1 MTPFDTAL
9 KADLQTLQHTVE
21 YEGQNF
27 RERDADGNTLLHC
40 AVRSGSLAKVAYLT
54 DFLALDP
61 LEANLSGI
69 TPLDLA
75 LQDGL
80 DEIAAYLANKAG
92 VDPTRIIHNPV
103 RRGFYPDPSWIR
115 VGEDYYMV
123 NSSFSFFPCIPISK
137 SRDLVHW
144 TTVGYAITNPD
155 WARVARSE
163 GGRGYWAPDISYDAV
178 SKHYFITATYR
189 GNEDDAEPRC
199 QMVVSAER
207 PEGPYGEPAWIH
219 EDGIDPS
226 ILHDDDGRHYMLF
239 NRSVRMAE
247 LTPDCRAMRGP
258 ARLIWGGNLKNK
270 TEGPQ
275 LMKHDGYYYLL
286 AAEGGTGAGHRI
298 SAARSKNV
306 WGPYENCPYNPILRQ
321 DDACGYLQNC
331 GHGKLLQAADGRWFL
346 CFLCLRRDPDGTAPM
361 GRETSIAEVT
371 WTPDGWPVAAYG
383 RRPRAVLNMPFSE
396 EIPTSVSYTHM
407 TLPTKLCV

>member
-92 VDPTRIIHNPV
+92 VDPARIIHNPV

-144 TTVGYAITNPD
+144 TTVATPLQTRTGPEWRGPKAGAAI
-155 WARVARSE
+155 
-163 GGRGYWAPDISYDAV
+163 GRLIYP
-178 SKHYFITATYR
+178 TMQ
-189 GNEDDAEPRC
+189 C
-199 QMVVSAER
+199 
-207 PEGPYGEPAWIH
+207 
-219 EDGIDPS
+219 PS
-226 ILHDDDGRHYMLF
+226 IILLRLPTAATRTT
-239 NRSVRMAE
+239 RSRAVRWSSV
-247 LTPDCRAMRGP
+247 P
-258 ARLIWGGNLKNK
+258 
-270 TEGPQ
+270 
-275 LMKHDGYYYLL
+275 
-286 AAEGGTGAGHRI
+286 
-298 SAARSKNV
+298 S
-306 WGPYENCPYNPILRQ
+306 
-321 DDACGYLQNC
+321 
-331 GHGKLLQAADGRWFL
+331 
-346 CFLCLRRDPDGTAPM
+346 
-361 GRETSIAEVT
+361 
-371 WTPDGWPVAAYG
+371 
-383 RRPRAVLNMPFSE
+383 RPRSLR
-396 EIPTSVSYTHM
+396 
-407 TLPTKLCV
+407 

>member
-92 VDPTRIIHNPV
+92 VDPARIIHNPV

-163 GGRGYWAPDISYDAV
+163 GG
-178 SKHYFITATYR
+178 
-189 GNEDDAEPRC
+189 
-199 QMVVSAER
+199 
-207 PEGPYGEPAWIH
+207 
-219 EDGIDPS
+219 PS
-226 ILHDDDGRHYMLF
+226 IILLRLPTAATRTT
-239 NRSVRMAE
+239 RS
-247 LTPDCRAMRGP
+247 
-258 ARLIWGGNLKNK
+258 
-270 TEGPQ
+270 
-275 LMKHDGYYYLL
+275 
-286 AAEGGTGAGHRI
+286 
-298 SAARSKNV
+298 
-306 WGPYENCPYNPILRQ
+306 
-321 DDACGYLQNC
+321 
-331 GHGKLLQAADGRWFL
+331 
-346 CFLCLRRDPDGTAPM
+346 
-361 GRETSIAEVT
+361 
-371 WTPDGWPVAAYG
+371 
-383 RRPRAVLNMPFSE
+383 RAVRWSSVPSDPRV
-396 EIPTSVSYTHM
+396 PTVSLRGSMRT
-407 TLPTKLCV
+407 V